1 MKISARN
8 KIKTVIKEINSQELI
23 STLSLTLK
31 EPCIITAVITKD
43 AAQDMDI
50 KVGDTIN
57 IVVKPTEIFI
67 QDLKP
72 ENTEKDLDV

>member
-8 KIKTVIKEINSQELI
+8 KIKTVIKDIKGQELI
-23 STLSLTLK
+23 ATLCLSIV

-43 AAQDMDI
+43 AAEDMDI
-50 KVGDTIN
+50 KVGETIKV
-57 IVVKPTEIFI
+57 IVKPTEIFI

-72 ENTEKDLDV
+72 ENTEKNLGV